1 MESQSAHQECLAS
14 SYPIP
19 HMFQYHRIVF
29 LISNSPFE
37 QSKDRIVR
45 IMLQPFV
52 RRFATKVLTKK
63 QTFFDATTVRVIGG
77 TGGRGVSSFQSGLLE
92 IILIISDSSRKMTP
106 TGGNGG
112 KGGNVYI
119 RVNSHLDSL
128 IIPKSVYKA
137 ENGSNGKGKCQHG
150 RGGRDL
156 YIDIPIGT
164 LVYDLM
170 INEQHDGSPQTKE
183 ILRSF
188 EQQMYEHMGSKYDL
202 VKESMGSKENDEIT
216 KELIFD
222 STFSNH
228 FDVFCVA
235 YGGKGGEGNHEWYE
249 RSKRQNL
256 RYWGSN
262 RDRRLQATYYR
273 VVVQNQPNL

>member
-1 MESQSAHQECLAS
+1 
-14 SYPIP
+14 
-19 HMFQYHRIVF
+19 
-29 LISNSPFE
+29 
-37 QSKDRIVR
+37 
-45 IMLQPFV
+45 
-52 RRFATKVLTKK
+52 
-63 QTFFDATTVRVIGG
+63 
-77 TGGRGVSSFQSGLLE
+77 
-92 IILIISDSSRKMTP
+92 MTP

-188 EQQMYEHMGSKYDL
+188 EQQMYIWVRNM
-202 VKESMGSKENDEIT
+202 I
-216 KELIFD
+216 
-222 STFSNH
+222 
-228 FDVFCVA
+228 
-235 YGGKGGEGNHEWYE
+235 W
-249 RSKRQNL
+249 
-256 RYWGSN
+256 
-262 RDRRLQATYYR
+262 
-273 VVVQNQPNL
+273 